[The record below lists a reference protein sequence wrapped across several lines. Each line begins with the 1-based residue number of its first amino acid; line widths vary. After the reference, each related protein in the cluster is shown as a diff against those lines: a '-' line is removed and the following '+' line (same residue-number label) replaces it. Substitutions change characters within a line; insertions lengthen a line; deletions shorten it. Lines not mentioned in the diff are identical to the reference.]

1 MNNVEIVRGLYESF
15 AKGDVP
21 AVLGGMDAQVEW
33 READNFIYADGNP
46 YVGPNAVLEG
56 VFMRLGTEWDGFKVA
71 PAQFHG
77 DGATVFVQGRY
88 GGTYKATGKSVDAQF
103 MHVWTLRDGKVT
115 KFQQY
120 TDTLQAAR
128 AAAA

>member
-21 AVLGGMDAQVEW
+21 AVLAALDAEVDW
-33 READNFIYADGNP
+33 REAENFIYADRNP
-46 YVGPNAVLEG
+46 YVGPQAVLEG
-56 VFMRLGTEWDGFKVA
+56 IFMRLGGEWESFKA
-71 PAQFHG
+71 TPAEFHG

-88 GGTYKATGKSVDAQF
+88 EAVYKANGRKLDAQF
-103 MHVWTLRDGKVT
+103 MHVWTLGDSKVK
-115 KFQQY
+115 KFRQY

-128 AAAA
+128 VTST

>member
-21 AVLGGMDAQVEW
+21 AVLAGFDERIEW

-46 YVGPNAVLEG
+46 YVGPDAVVEG
-56 VFMRLGTEWDGFKVA
+56 IFRRLGAEWDGFQVL
-71 PAQFHG
+71 PAEFHG

-88 GGTYKATGKSVDAQF
+88 GGTHKATGESIDAQF
-103 MHVWTLRDGKVT
+103 MHVWTLGGGKVT

-120 TDTLQAAR
+120 TDTLQVAR